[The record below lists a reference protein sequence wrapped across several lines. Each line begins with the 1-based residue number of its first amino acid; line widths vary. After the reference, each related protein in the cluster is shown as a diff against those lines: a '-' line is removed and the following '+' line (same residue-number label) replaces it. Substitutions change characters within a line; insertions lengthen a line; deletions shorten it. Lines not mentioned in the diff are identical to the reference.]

1 MFLSRLTL
9 HLDGFH
15 YLVNNTSIHNR
26 LGEEA
31 NVPSISQQMSIN
43 CVPNLCPV
51 CVIGSLEMSNH
62 AIYTAS
68 EFEKMLF
75 VKIDVSNMLW
85 SSTVHL
91 QMLQYLF

>member
-1 MFLSRLTL
+1 MSLSRLTIL
-9 HLDGFH
+9 LDGFH
-15 YLVNNTSIHNR
+15 YLVNNTSIRNR

-31 NVPSISQQMSIN
+31 QLPSISQQMSIN
-43 CVPNLCPV
+43 CVPNLSPV

-62 AIYTAS
+62 VIYTAS

-85 SSTVHL
+85 CSIVHL
-91 QMLQYLF
+91 QISQYLF